1 MLCCGSTSRRQ
12 EAITPSPPRLS
23 TPSKGD
29 RYWND
34 GPPMSSPSIRWAIE
48 CMLMLWIIER
58 TVTIDWPRIIGG
70 LHNGMGRAR
79 RGWGMADQK
88 GRTGQNPA
96 ERFKYLL
103 RLLTL
108 KGPGSEVTWRPW
120 LTVWCFLPPP
130 THTYPTYSTELVQST
145 LFSPQTH
152 IFSISLALCPT
163 LDVSWA
169 LSWLTVWLFTI
180 ACISQIWDTD
190 TWDRLFMLREGSL
203 SLGNRQVVLYY
214 SEIVSP
220 SLSLCSIFILTMHG
234 WERVEEGWD

>member
-58 TVTIDWPRIIGG
+58 TVTIDWLRIIGG
-70 LHNGMGRAR
+70 LHNRTGRAR
-79 RGWGMADQK
+79 QGWGMADQK

-108 KGPGSEVTWRPW
+108 KRPGSEVTWRPW
-120 LTVWCFLPPP
+120 LTVWCFLPSPHPHPP
-130 THTYPTYSTELVQST
+130 NIQRWACSEHSVFSSDTHFLNLSC
-145 LFSPQTH
+145 
-152 IFSISLALCPT
+152 SLP
-163 LDVSWA
+163 
-169 LSWLTVWLFTI
+169 
-180 ACISQIWDTD
+180 DTC
-190 TWDRLFMLREGSL
+190 RFL
-203 SLGNRQVVLYY
+203 SL
-214 SEIVSP
+214 IVDSQCDC
-220 SLSLCSIFILTMHG
+220 LQ
-234 WERVEEGWD
+234 